1 MQQQQGTIWTKL
13 AKEIFQVWNI
23 VMEKIIKETKTH
35 TYRYGRTNDQNKLN
49 FIDIA
54 IYWYETRN
62 S

>member
-1 MQQQQGTIWTKL
+1 
-13 AKEIFQVWNI
+13 
-23 VMEKIIKETKTH
+23 MEKIIKETKTH